1 MEECEICMDETKLE
15 FSSCTQCK
23 QKWCDKCNSAIA
35 QKAYDRSVKCPFCRF
50 LILNPSYQN
59 LPSGPN
65 DRGSVYQFP
74 GFDDQVPPMPINR
87 LTVFEMVDPELRP
100 AGPQGS
106 GSRSV
111 FRRARQLMPLMSQ
124 FESHLIIN

>member
-74 GFDDQVPPMPINR
+74 GHDDQVPPMPINR
-87 LTVFEMVDPELRP
+87 L

-106 GSRSV
+106 GMSYNTRSV
-111 FRRARQLMPLMSQ
+111 FREARQLMPLMSQ